1 MNGTSD
7 RTKRVLELIAKGV
20 SAAVVAER
28 LGIRR
33 QRVHSIVSEDR
44 LRREKLSSIR
54 QTGEMVTE

>member
-20 SAAVVAER
+20 SAAVIAER

-44 LRREKLSSIR
+44 LRRQATDEAR
-54 QTGEMVTE
+54 A